1 MDTMPSD
8 TPSPHEDART
18 ASGPSGRPGPPTS
31 HRTGHRR
38 MHLLPS
44 SHRRSLLRR
53 SAGRIGRLAAIGAL
67 TLGLLPTSGGE
78 QPASRTSGG
87 PSLAARPF
95 ASTSPF
101 NVPITDRPT
110 IDLNSAAMVARATR
124 TGMVH
129 ANLYEYGIPIYR
141 ATSMTPKHP
150 VECTGPSSWGIC
162 PLETRPVPIPRGAT
176 PNSGSDG
183 VMTVMN
189 LSNGT
194 VSEYWQ
200 ADRSAS
206 GQWTTSW
213 GAKNSMS
220 GSGWGG
226 SSTGAGASR
235 IGGVVRVAEI
245 ESGVIDHALVMQSD
259 NVCRDVY
266 RAPAL
271 KTDGDSSR
279 SDCIPEGARLQLDP
293 DIDVAAIEGITPG
306 ELAVARALQTYGAYL
321 IDRAD
326 TSLSISFER
335 APDAGPRSPGSVYEA
350 AGFSWDYYGMPKVP
364 WSELRV
370 LETWNS

>member
-1 MDTMPSD
+1 M
-8 TPSPHEDART
+8 HI
-18 ASGPSGRPGPPTS
+18 PTS
-31 HRTGHRR
+31 
-38 MHLLPS
+38 
-44 SHRRSLLRR
+44 SHTRALLRR
-53 SAGRIGRLAAIGAL
+53 NAGRIGRLAAIGAL
-67 TLGLLPTSGGE
+67 TLGLV
-78 QPASRTSGG
+78 PASEGKPPAPHASGA

-95 ASTSPF
+95 ADTSPF
-101 NVPITDRPT
+101 NVPITSRPT
-110 IDLNSAAMVARATR
+110 VDPNSSAMVDRATR

-141 ATSMTPKHP
+141 ATSMTPMHP
-150 VECTGPSSWGIC
+150 VKCTGPSSWGVC
-162 PLETRPVPIPRGAT
+162 PMETQSMPIPRGAV
-176 PNSGSDG
+176 PNPGSDG

-189 LSNGT
+189 LST
-194 VSEYWQ
+194 KMVSEYWQ
-200 ADRSAS
+200 AGRTSSD
-206 GQWTTSW
+206 QWTTSW
-213 GAKNSMS
+213 GAVNSMS

-235 IGGVVRVAEI
+235 IGGLVRVAEI

-279 SDCIPEGARLQLDP
+279 PDCIPEGARLQLNP
-293 DIDVAAIEGITPG
+293 DIDLTAIEGITPG

-326 TSLSISFER
+326 TSLSVSFEL
-335 APDAGPRSPGSVYEA
+335 APDAGPQSPGSVYES
-350 AGFSWDYYGMPKVP
+350 AGFSWDYYGMPNVP

-370 LETWNS
+370 LETWNE